1 MNNYL
6 INSRSLLALRVAV
19 SGIFLI
25 AGINHLLFPEKVVD
39 RLNNATMADFAMP
52 LGSPEVLVLLS
63 GIFMVIGGMALLLG
77 FQTRLAA
84 IGLILILLPITFT
97 VQVGQWATS
106 GPLFKNIAIV
116 GGLTFF
122 AINGSLCHCLD
133 NHIKINSSKS
143 KKTSS

>member
-19 SGIFLI
+19 SGIFLV
-25 AGINHLLFPEKVVD
+25 AGANHLLFPEKVSN
-39 RLNNATMADFAMP
+39 RLNNAAMADFAMT

-63 GIFMVIGGMALLLG
+63 GVFMVIGGISLLLG

-106 GPLFKNIAIV
+106 GPLFKNIAII

-122 AINGSLCHCLD
+122 AINGSLCYSLD
-133 NHIKINSSKS
+133 NSFKIKFYKT
-143 KKTSS
+143 KKH

>member
-1 MNNYL
+1 MKNYM

-25 AGINHLLFPEKVVD
+25 AGTNHLLFPEKVVQ
-39 RLNNATMADFAMP
+39 RLNNATMADFAMV
-52 LGSPEVLVLLS
+52 LGSPEILVLLT
-63 GIFMVIGGMALLLG
+63 GVFMVIGGMALLLG

-106 GPLFKNIAIV
+106 GPLFKNIAIL

-122 AINGSLCHCLD
+122 AVNGALCNCLD
-133 NHIKINSSKS
+133 NIVKINFSKS
-143 KKTSS
+143 KKI